1 MSKKNKNEKIEV
13 SSGSNLNEKDYLN
26 ICLAELKEMEKN
38 LCTALTEASNDNLF
52 KSINKMFTDIVL
64 LQRKVYEI
72 MFRSGWYELE
82 CVESKKINEKYN
94 TLLKDFESLN
104 E

>member
-1 MSKKNKNEKIEV
+1 MNKKIKNEKIETK
-13 SSGSNLNEKDYLN
+13 SGSNINEKDYLN
-26 ICLAELKEMEKN
+26 ICLNQLKSIEKN
-38 LCTALTEASNDNLF
+38 LCIALTEASNDSLF
-52 KSINKMFTDIVL
+52 KNINKMFSEIVL